1 MSDKAAM
8 ERTLWLIVL
17 AWAGMATALGHRGA
31 FTTTPDQPPLALLAA
46 VALPPL
52 LFGVAYLSSAA
63 VRSCALSIDLRLLT
77 ALQGWRVVVASFL
90 VLMAFGLLPGT
101 FAWPAG
107 VGDLLVGLYAPFV
120 VLAVAQQAPGWRRQV
135 LLLNV
140 LGLLDFVGAIGSGVL
155 SGNSPLGL
163 LRGEVTTD
171 VMQVLPLSLI
181 PTFAVPFWIVIHII
195 SLLQLRR
202 AGAAAAA
209 GSLRPAH

>member
-1 MSDKAAM
+1 MSDKATS
-8 ERTLWLIVL
+8 ERILWLIVL
-17 AWAGMATALGHRGA
+17 VWAGLAIVLGQRGA

-46 VALPPL
+46 VAVPPL

-77 ALQGWRVVVASFL
+77 ALQAWRVVGASFL
-90 VLMAFGLLPGT
+90 VLMSFGLLPGV

-107 VGDLLVGLYAPFV
+107 VGDALVGLYAPFV
-120 VLAVAQQAPGWRRQV
+120 VLAIVREAPGWRRHV

-155 SGNSPLGL
+155 AGDSPVGL
-163 LRGEVTTD
+163 LRGEVT
-171 VMQVLPLSLI
+171 
-181 PTFAVPFWIVIHII
+181 PTFGVPFWIVVHII

-202 AGAAAAA
+202 ASAAAAAAAAA
-209 GSLRPAH
+209 GTLRPAH